1 MMKLKMTKR
10 TLILTSSWALTWM
23 MMSEF
28 SLIDILCDGF
38 SLRNVSDLI
47 SGLNFV
53 PIFNRL
59 RLATMKKAWKK
70 RTTMTTLRATLI
82 WTITLR

>member
-1 MMKLKMTKR
+1 MKLTTTKR

-47 SGLNFV
+47 PGLNFV

-59 RLATMKKAWKK
+59 RVATMKKAWKK
-70 RTTMTTLRATLI
+70 RTTMTTSRATLI